1 MLQYDNSDCLSC
13 EFASIVPTDS
23 PSGFQLSENGPVS
36 PVKTETAGP
45 GGSGSG
51 RRTREGS
58 GGSEV
63 ASRSSRG
70 RGRRQNN
77 PSPSSPES
85 NLERVFIW
93 DLDET
98 IIIFHSLLTGSFA
111 TRYGK
116 VLRFE
121 FILCYWPAHIIRS
134 YFSWCTETL
143 TLEGPCIIFCN
154 IYTVQRDTQ
163 CSSTDCLLILR
174 CQLYVFRTVTV
185 HPQELLFRC
194 CMCRL
199 WYVL

>member
-1 MLQYDNSDCLSC
+1 MDKRLHGFQSCYECGGVIQSHVCQRLHFLVFLLFVSAKLTDSCSLIIQILS
-13 EFASIVPTDS
+13 FVYIFFSTVRTDS

-36 PVKTETAGP
+36 PVKTETSGP
-45 GGSGSG
+45 GGGGSG
-51 RRTREGS
+51 RRAREGS
-58 GGSEV
+58 GGGDV

-116 VLRFE
+116 VLQ
-121 FILCYWPAHIIRS
+121 
-134 YFSWCTETL
+134 FSS
-143 TLEGPCIIFCN
+143 FCML
-154 IYTVQRDTQ
+154 Q
-163 CSSTDCLLILR
+163 
-174 CQLYVFRTVTV
+174 
-185 HPQELLFRC
+185 
-194 CMCRL
+194 
-199 WYVL
+199 

>member
-1 MLQYDNSDCLSC
+1 MIILILCLP
-13 EFASIVPTDS
+13 FAFVSIVSTDS

-36 PVKTETAGP
+36 PVKTESNGP
-45 GGSGSG
+45 GSSGSG
-51 RRTREGS
+51 RRAREGS
-58 GGSEV
+58 GGGEG

-116 VLRFE
+116 V
-121 FILCYWPAHIIRS
+121 W
-134 YFSWCTETL
+134 
-143 TLEGPCIIFCN
+143 
-154 IYTVQRDTQ
+154 
-163 CSSTDCLLILR
+163 
-174 CQLYVFRTVTV
+174 
-185 HPQELLFRC
+185 
-194 CMCRL
+194 
-199 WYVL
+199 

>member
-1 MLQYDNSDCLSC
+1 MTVIFILTAVS
-13 EFASIVPTDS
+13 ASHFTFFFTVPIDS

-36 PVKTETAGP
+36 PVKAESNGP

-51 RRTREGS
+51 RRAREGS
-58 GGSEV
+58 GGGDG

-116 VLRFE
+116 VL
-121 FILCYWPAHIIRS
+121 
-134 YFSWCTETL
+134 
-143 TLEGPCIIFCN
+143 
-154 IYTVQRDTQ
+154 
-163 CSSTDCLLILR
+163 
-174 CQLYVFRTVTV
+174 
-185 HPQELLFRC
+185 
-194 CMCRL
+194 
-199 WYVL
+199 

>member
-1 MLQYDNSDCLSC
+1 MNNLYFS
-13 EFASIVPTDS
+13 ES

-36 PVKTETAGP
+36 PVKTDSNGP
-45 GGSGSG
+45 GGSSGG

-58 GGSEV
+58 GGEGS
-63 ASRSSRG
+63 SRSSRG

-116 VLRFE
+116 VSPRL
-121 FILCYWPAHIIRS
+121 
-134 YFSWCTETL
+134 
-143 TLEGPCIIFCN
+143 
-154 IYTVQRDTQ
+154 QQ
-163 CSSTDCLLILR
+163 LLIG
-174 CQLYVFRTVTV
+174 
-185 HPQELLFRC
+185 
-194 CMCRL
+194 
-199 WYVL
+199 

>member
-1 MLQYDNSDCLSC
+1 MHGHLNSKSNPMFVRCVFTFSCYLGGTNTVSRYDSSDRLSHV
-13 EFASIVPTDS
+13 FVSVVPTDS

-36 PVKTETAGP
+36 PVKTDSAGP

-77 PSPSSPES
+77 PSPNSPES

-116 VLRFE
+116 VLQ
-121 FILCYWPAHIIRS
+121 
-134 YFSWCTETL
+134 
-143 TLEGPCIIFCN
+143 
-154 IYTVQRDTQ
+154 V
-163 CSSTDCLLILR
+163 
-174 CQLYVFRTVTV
+174 
-185 HPQELLFRC
+185 
-194 CMCRL
+194 
-199 WYVL
+199 